1 MSVFIPI
8 NSTSRICQKGR
19 CPHVLKELNCIGLL
33 NFSST
38 RNSSIMAVSYRE
50 PQPLVDKTTSFAFS
64 GCGWLTPFYFGVV
77 HKMQQSGYLTKKSL
91 VAGTSGG
98 SLGALVAVSGL
109 EPRVGLDLMIEMS
122 LDKSFKNNIDL
133 GLRKFLPDVL
143 PDDIAHRSNRR
154 LHVCVTKVWPN
165 PTGSPHIISQFDEKK
180 NVVDAVAA
188 SCFIPFYSSPRGL
201 FTTIMNKPLD
211 CYIDG
216 GVFGFM
222 PPIGDVRVSPFN
234 VLVFRRYPH
243 IQIKANVFSA
253 PRLLSWV
260 LTPAPPDVLEELYN
274 EGYRAAEEWIAAKE
288 EKMKV
293 SK

>member
-1 MSVFIPI
+1 MSVFIPRS
-8 NSTSRICQKGR
+8 STARMYQKAR
-19 CPHVLKELNCIGLL
+19 CPHVLEDVKFIRLCGYFLR
-33 NFSST
+33 
-38 RNSSIMAVSYRE
+38 RNASVTADSYRE
-50 PQPLVDKTTSFAFS
+50 PQPLIDKTTSFAFS

-133 GLRKFLPDVL
+133 GLRRFLPDVL
-143 PDDIAHRSNRR
+143 PDDIAFRSNRR

-165 PTGSPHIISQFDEKK
+165 PTGAPHIISQFDDKK

-188 SCFIPFYSSPRGL
+188 SCFIPLYSSPRGL
-201 FTTIMNKPLD
+201 FTTIMNNPLD

-234 VLVFRRYPH
+234 VLVFKRYPH

-260 LTPAPPDVLEELYN
+260 LTPAPPDILEELYN
-274 EGYRAAEEWIAAKE
+274 EGYRAAEEWIAARE
-288 EKMKV
+288 EV
-293 SK
+293 